1 MATDQII
8 STIKPILQKY
18 GVTKSDLFGSYA
30 RGDFNDQSDV
40 DILVDIP
47 KGTSLFDLI
56 YLKEDL
62 EKSLAK
68 KVDIVTYRSV
78 NKHVSKYIF
87 ENIRQVI

>member
-8 STIKPILQKY
+8 SIIKPILQKY
-18 GVTKSDLFGSYA
+18 GVIKSDLFGSYA

-87 ENIRQVI
+87 ENTRQVI

>member
-40 DILVDIP
+40 DVLVDVP
-47 KGTSLFDLI
+47 DGTSLFDII
-56 YLKEDL
+56 YLKNDL
-62 EKSLAK
+62 EKVLGR
-68 KVDIVTYRSV
+68 KVDVVTYDSI
-78 NKHVSKYIF
+78 NKYVRPYIF
-87 ENIRQVI
+87 QSIISII

>member
-8 STIKPILQKY
+8 SKIKPILLKY

-30 RGDFNDQSDV
+30 RGDFDAMSDV

-47 KGTSLFDLI
+47 KGTSLFDLV

-62 EKSLAK
+62 EKTLAK

-87 ENIRQVI
+87 ENTHKIL